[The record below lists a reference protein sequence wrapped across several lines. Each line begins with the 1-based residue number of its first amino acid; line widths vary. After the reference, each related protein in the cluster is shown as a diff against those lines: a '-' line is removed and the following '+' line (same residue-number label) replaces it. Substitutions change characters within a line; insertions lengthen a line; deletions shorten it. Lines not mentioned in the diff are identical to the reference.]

1 MSMLGV
7 DVVKGSIG
15 DLLEK
20 LAGENGEEYLAEFKR
35 FLRKEKCW
43 HGGEEDIPESAL
55 LECISRDKS
64 PIIGACRG
72 NRTLIGATK
81 TFQYVDPDILE
92 RCSVGEPTEETV
104 LCVSRVMK
112 PTTPE
117 EVFESFGKDFRDLS
131 LTQEQILVFCE
142 KHYNWMVGAD
152 ISFFLHQGKEG
163 KFSMVIVCHGER
175 AMIVC
180 SDRFKKLGTSSQI
193 GISGYSGVHNVVV
206 PQRVFPK

>member
-20 LAGENGEEYLAEFKR
+20 LAGENGKEYLAEFKR

-43 HGGEEDIPESAL
+43 HGEDIPESAL

-64 PIIGACRG
+64 PIISACYG
-72 NRTLIGATK
+72 NRTLTGATK
-81 TFQYVDPDILE
+81 IFQYIDPDILE

-112 PTTPE
+112 PTSLE

-142 KHYNWMVGAD
+142 KHYNWLVGAD
-152 ISFFLHQGKEG
+152 ISFFLHKGKEG
-163 KFSMVIVCHGER
+163 KFSIIRVNHGEQ

-180 SDRFKKLGTSSQI
+180 SDRFKKLRAGSRI
-193 GISGYSGVHNVVV
+193 GIGGYLGVHNVVV